1 MSEDLSALAKA
12 EQLYANRRQ
21 RADELRAAGRKVVG
35 YFCCYPPV
43 EMLTALDLVPYRIQG
58 NVERPV
64 SEADALLETVS
75 CSFMRSCF
83 DLALGGY
90 YDFLDGLIVP
100 HTCDTVQR
108 IYDIWRRYRKP
119 RLAHFL
125 NVPHMAQPSSYV
137 FFKHELLRLREA
149 LEELAGKKLETEA
162 LRAAIALHNENRAL
176 LRRLYDL
183 RKQQAPPI
191 AGSEVLKLIVAGM
204 GLPVAEYNDLVRAV
218 TAEVAARPARPADS
232 RPRVMLF
239 GSELDDAG
247 FLRLL
252 EQAGGDVVVDDICT
266 GTRSF
271 WPDVPLTDDPLDG
284 LASRYLGGINCPR
297 TYRPQVLPRA
307 ADLDNRFAY
316 LGNFVRD
323 FGVDGVVFYI
333 IRFCDTHELDAPD
346 VTEYLAARN
355 VPVLHLEEEY
365 RTANV
370 GQIKTRAEAFLET
383 LGG

>member
-1 MSEDLSALAKA
+1 MEK
-12 EQLYANRRQ
+12 LYLDRRRRAN
-21 RADELRAAGRKVVG
+21 ELRAEGRKVVG

-43 EMLTALDLVPYRIQG
+43 EMLTALDLVPFRIQG
-58 NVERPV
+58 SVDRPV

-119 RLAHFL
+119 QLAHFL
-125 NVPHMAQPSSYV
+125 NVPHMVQPSSFV
-137 FFKHELLRLREA
+137 FFKNELQGLQQA
-149 LEELAGKKLETEA
+149 LEELAGKKLEPQA
-162 LRAAIALHNENRAL
+162 LREAIALHNENRAL
-176 LRRLYDL
+176 LRQLYDL
-183 RKQQAPPI
+183 RKSDAPPI

-204 GLPVAEYNDLVRAV
+204 VLPVAEYSDLVRAV
-218 TAEVAARPARPADS
+218 IAEVSARPSRPAAG
-232 RPRVMLF
+232 RPRVLIF

-252 EQAGGDVVVDDICT
+252 EEAGADVVVDDICT

-297 TYRPQVLPRA
+297 TYRPQTLPRA
-307 ADLDNRFAY
+307 ADLDNRFGY
-316 LGNFVRD
+316 LQNFIRD
-323 FGVDGVVFYI
+323 FRADGVVFYI

-346 VTEYLAARN
+346 VIEYLAAQG

-370 GQIKTRAEAFLET
+370 GQIKTRAEAFMET

>member
-1 MSEDLSALAKA
+1 MEK
-12 EQLYANRRQ
+12 LYLDRRRRAN
-21 RADELRAAGRKVVG
+21 ELRAEGRKVVG

-43 EMLTALDLVPYRIQG
+43 EMLTALDLVPFRIQG
-58 NVERPV
+58 SVDRPV

-119 RLAHFL
+119 QLAHFL
-125 NVPHMAQPSSYV
+125 NVPHMVQPSSYV
-137 FFKHELLRLREA
+137 FFKNELQRLQQA
-149 LEELAGKKLETEA
+149 LEELAGKKLETQA
-162 LRAAIALHNENRAL
+162 LREAIALHNENRAL
-176 LRRLYDL
+176 LRQLYDL
-183 RKQQAPPI
+183 RKSDAPPI

-218 TAEVAARPARPADS
+218 IAEVSARPPRRAAG
-232 RPRVMLF
+232 RPRVLIF

-252 EQAGGDVVVDDICT
+252 EEAGADVVVDDICT

-297 TYRPQVLPRA
+297 TYRPQMLPRA
-307 ADLDNRFAY
+307 ADLDNRFGY
-316 LGNFVRD
+316 LQNFIRD
-323 FGVDGVVFYI
+323 FRADGVVFYI

-346 VTEYLAARN
+346 VIEYLAAQS

-370 GQIKTRAEAFLET
+370 GQIKTRAEAFMET